1 MGAGF
6 YIFSLYCFRPTG
18 AHVLLRTFQPAYSNS
33 SQAEEDFAIQ
43 AETNSRNACLLKIAG
58 EHSTQIKLSDFTFIG
73 EMQGF
78 PPGDILYEK
87 QGCKALSL
95 YYCNTRFG
103 APWIVLGIAG
113 SETEFVNELTG
124 DDDFTSFFP
133 LGEAKNIT
141 ADFYVQP
148 D

>member
-6 YIFSLYCFRPTG
+6 YIFSLYNYRQTG
-18 AHVLLRTFQPAYSNS
+18 VYFLLRTFQPTYSNS
-33 SQAEEDFAIQ
+33 NQAEENLAIQ
-43 AETNSRNACLLKIAG
+43 TEINSRNALLLKVAG
-58 EHSTQIKLSDFTFIG
+58 EHTAQVKLSDFTYIG

-95 YYCNTRFG
+95 YYCETSFG
-103 APWIVLGIAG
+103 APWIVLGIAE
-113 SETEFVNELTG
+113 SETEFVNELQADG
-124 DDDFTSFFP
+124 DLTSFFP
-133 LGEAKNIT
+133 LGEVKKIT
-141 ADFYVQP
+141 TGFYVQP